1 MREKVGC
8 IYSSD
13 ETFAVKLA
21 EYINSRHL
29 LSLQVIVYTQKE
41 AALKSVEHYETEIL
55 IADVQEELE
64 WFKDITDTIVYLNNG
79 YEDTENSIAKYQS
92 ADKLVKKIMARMTGF
107 RTCATGDKRTRIG
120 CIYSPASKCFKT
132 TLALSLGLWSAKE
145 GKSLFINLEQFAGLN
160 NVLSSAAGGLSQALY
175 HYKVAGRQ
183 GLGKIIAC
191 TDELCGMEYF
201 YPVTCAE
208 DLAELENKEFIDFL
222 SLIIESNRYE
232 YIWIDVGNVYANPW
246 KLMEVCDEIIVPN
259 PLDYVGR
266 RKVSQMENYLVASG
280 RAELLSKFRK
290 VELSYNETFAGYDIN
305 CEMLLRQNYGQEI
318 KEILRG

>member
-21 EYINSRHL
+21 DYINSRHL
-29 LSLQVIVYTQKE
+29 LPLQVIVYTQKE
-41 AALKSVEHYETEIL
+41 AALKSVERYETEIL

-222 SLIIESNRYE
+222 SLLVESNRYE

-246 KLMEVCDEIIVPN
+246 RLMEVCDEIIAPT
-259 PLDYVGR
+259 PLDYIGR

-280 RAELLSKFRK
+280 RAELMSRFKK
-290 VELSYNETFAGYDIN
+290 VELSYNEAFAGFDIN
-305 CEMLLRQNYGQEI
+305 CEMLLRQEWGQEI
-318 KEILRG
+318 KEILRR